1 MARREYDEV
10 FVDRKGRTRRYSERY
25 YARKRQIRMQLAG
38 MGIGAL
44 LLIVGIIVLVM
55 HLTHREVQA
64 EEPVAELQAAG
75 GEGAALEPF
84 SEMTASA
91 DQALEEQEP
100 EDDTEHPDM
109 FYEGYQ
115 VYKDAET
122 KAVWSEDITS
132 TYCIL
137 VDLKDGHVVA
147 ERNCFDRM
155 YPASMTKVLTALVA
169 AEHVTDPED
178 TFVITQEITD
188 FAFSNGCSTA
198 NYLVDEEITVRDLF
212 YGTIMPSGADA
223 ALALAYYTAGDVD
236 TFVDMMNAKVE
247 ELGLAGNAHF
257 TNPIGIHDPE
267 NYCTPA
273 AMAMIMKAAL
283 ENDLCREVLAAH
295 IYNTQPTNMHPDG
308 QQHSNLFLRRI
319 EDRDSGGVVLGGKTG
334 FVVESRNCAVSFEQ
348 SDSGN
353 YYICV
358 TGQGA
363 GKWAPINEQAQ
374 IYREF
379 AK

>member
-1 MARREYDEV
+1 MARKEHDEV
-10 FVDRKGRTRRYSERY
+10 FTDRKGRTRRYSERY
-25 YARKRQIRMQLAG
+25 YARKRQIRMQLAA

-44 LLIVGIIVLVM
+44 LVIIGIVVLVG
-55 HLTHREVQA
+55 HLTNREVQA
-64 EEPVAELQAAG
+64 EEPATDLQVSSG
-75 GEGAALEPF
+75 GHMELEPF
-84 SEMTASA
+84 SELTVSA

-100 EDDTEHPDM
+100 EGIAEDPEL
-109 FYEGYQ
+109 FYAGYN
-115 VYKDAET
+115 VYKDAST
-122 KAVWSEDITS
+122 KAIWSEDVTS
-132 TYCIL
+132 TFCIL

-147 ERNCFDRM
+147 ERNGFDTM
-155 YPASMTKVLTALVA
+155 YPASMTKVLTVLTA
-169 AEHVTDPED
+169 AEHVTDPDE

-198 NYLVDEEITVRDLF
+198 NYLVGEEVTLRDLF

-223 ALALAYYTAGDVD
+223 ALALAYYSAGDVD
-236 TFVDMMNAKVE
+236 TFVEMMNAKVA
-247 ELGLAGNAHF
+247 ELGLAGEAHF
-257 TNPIGIHDPE
+257 TNPIGIHSPE

-319 EDRDSGGVVLGGKTG
+319 EDRDTHGVVLGAKTG
-334 FVVESRNCAVSFEQ
+334 YVVESGNCAVSYEQ
-348 SDSGN
+348 SNDGN
-353 YYICV
+353 QYILV

-363 GKWAPINEQAQ
+363 GKWAPIKEHAL
-374 IYREF
+374 IYCEYV
-379 AK
+379 K